1 MVHPT
6 NLHFHYL
13 REEDDFNNIEH
24 FGNNKV
30 SSDDM
35 GLKFCVYDTKLV
47 FPNKAMV
54 LCII

>member
-6 NLHFHYL
+6 NLHNYYL

-35 GLKFCVYDTKLV
+35 RLKFYVFDTKLV
-47 FPNKAMV
+47 FPHKEMV

>member
-1 MVHPT
+1 MLHPT
-6 NLHFHYL
+6 NLLIHYL

-47 FPNKAMV
+47 FPNKAMA
-54 LCII
+54 LCIM